1 MALALS
7 EIRDRVNLLKIKLL
21 GGIYSIAA
29 VIILLP
35 FLSNDTQSFSDIIYV
50 QILFNYWGFGTDNY
64 LDSCVLIESK

>member
-21 GGIYSIAA
+21 GGIYSIVT

-35 FLSNDTQSFSDIIYV
+35 FLSNDTESFSDIIYV
-50 QILFNYWGFGTDNY
+50 QILFDYWVFGTDNY

>member
-7 EIRDRVNLLKIKLL
+7 EIRDRMNLLKIKLL
-21 GGIYSIAA
+21 EDIYSIVT

-35 FLSNDTQSFSDIIYV
+35 FLSNDTQSFSELIYV

-64 LDSCVLIESK
+64 LDHVF